1 MRAYL
6 RVFLA
11 TYKIETKKGEHVL
24 NLRKKKRIAVL
35 LYAAYATF
43 LTLLII
49 FGGDV
54 SRAVATFV
62 QNTLDRVNITDVV
75 TSVKEDD
82 VLMAGKY
89 HYVTYTSY
97 GDIRGDDGLEFE
109 SLTPEYLSVSDRG
122 RLLASADFEGEFL
135 IASVKITSKYDD
147 DFEKIVSF
155 KFTKK
160 YPDEFQ
166 CAYFVKGQGHAV
178 KTLYVGVPVY
188 AFSYVPAGSSTYNVK
203 TYDLIYD
210 ERYFD
215 KREDGALI
223 PKAPTPEGEKLSFTV
238 RYDNGAYDESS
249 KFVIAQRAAEPD
261 SFDTIKLGNSLV
273 SPEEF
278 VAIRGYGFI
287 LLVEKDGENIPVDY
301 TMTHNGK
308 TVSRTDA
315 GHPYFNSAGDK
326 EVTITLPNGFS
337 KSFTIKVR
345 NSISIPYVT
354 DAAVKES
361 HHIKM
366 LDTDVMTY
374 NVKYNT
380 SPITYEYMKFE
391 YDESM
396 VKITTTGR
404 SFTITPKSHGTTT
417 FKLVMDDGYTRLE
430 DTYTLEIEEN
440 KDILAIIWKDVS
452 LYVSKV
458 IGHVGLFACLAI
470 VSMYMFR
477 YVYIIDPKAR
487 FSAYVMTALPIA
499 AITEIAQL
507 FIPGRFG
514 RVQDVIID
522 MTGFFLGTAFAIVL
536 NWIIE
541 GIMHRN
547 AKKKEKGENALRL
560 LRSGYK
566 LNIDK

>member
-1 MRAYL
+1 MTL
-6 RVFLA
+6 R
-11 TYKIETKKGEHVL
+11 
-24 NLRKKKRIAVL
+24 NKKKISIALYL
-35 LYAAYATF
+35 LYAIF
-43 LTLLII
+43 VTLFITY
-49 FGGDV
+49 GTKV
-54 SRAVATFV
+54 ASEVKAVV
-62 QNTLDRVNITDVV
+62 QAILDRAEITDVTV
-75 TSVKEDD
+75 SVSEDD

-109 SLTPEYLSVSDRG
+109 SLDPEHLTVSGRG

-135 IASVKITSKYDD
+135 LAKVRITSKFDD
-147 DFEKIVSF
+147 DFEKIVTF

-160 YPDEFQ
+160 YPDDFQ
-166 CAYFVKGQGHAV
+166 CAYFVKGEGHSV
-178 KTLYVGVPVY
+178 DTLYVGVPVY
-188 AFSYVPAGSSTYNVK
+188 AFSYVPGGWSTYNVK

-223 PKAPTPEGEKLSFTV
+223 PKAATPEGEKLSFTV

-301 TMTHNGK
+301 TMTYNGK
-308 TVSRTDA
+308 PVSRTDA
-315 GHPYFNSAGDK
+315 GHPYFNSVGDK

-337 KSFTIKVR
+337 KNFTIKVR

-380 SPITYEYMKFE
+380 SPITSEYMKFE

-452 LYVSKV
+452 HYVSKV
-458 IGHVGLFACLAI
+458 LGHVALFALLALF
-470 VSMYMFR
+470 SLNMFR
-477 YVYIIDPKAR
+477 FIYVLNPVAR
-487 FSAYVMTALPIA
+487 FALYSITALPIGI
-499 AITEIAQL
+499 ITEFVQL
-507 FIPGRFG
+507 YIPGRTG
-514 RVQDVIID
+514 RVQDVLID
-522 MTGFFLGTAFAIVL
+522 MTGFYIGTVGVLFLTGCYKRIRAGV
-536 NWIIE
+536 E
-541 GIMHRN
+541 
-547 AKKKEKGENALRL
+547 KKRKKCKEALID
-560 LRSGYK
+560 LRSRK
-566 LNIDK
+566 HTNA